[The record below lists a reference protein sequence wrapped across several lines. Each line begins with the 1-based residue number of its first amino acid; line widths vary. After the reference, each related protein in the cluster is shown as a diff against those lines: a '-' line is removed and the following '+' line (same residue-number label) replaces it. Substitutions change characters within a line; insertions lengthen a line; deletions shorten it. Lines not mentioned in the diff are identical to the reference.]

1 VSGVHRE
8 FLGWSQPALPQAA
21 DWLLNQYGADLAA
34 VTIVLPGRR
43 AGRRLME
50 LLVQRAPA
58 AWCPPNLA
66 TLAEVSD
73 MLVAYPRP
81 RVGIYQRILCWTLA
95 LQACS
100 HADLL
105 CLLSTPPA
113 ENDWPAWWKLA
124 ELLDRLHV
132 ELAAEALT
140 FADILGSDHD
150 GLSFLSAAPAQEVE
164 RWKVLLQVQNAYGRA
179 LEDAGVCDP
188 HLERAFA
195 LRQGHFILPS
205 TNLVLLGVASANRLQ
220 RQMISH
226 LAHLH
231 AVTSLV
237 IAPHRL
243 AHFFD
248 DAGFLQVDC
257 WQGFDLGLE
266 EQQWRLVDSPRQQAE
281 EVVRAISTW
290 SHELAHDEITLGI
303 LDADHLSFVE
313 EQLAEHGVAV
323 RSPEGTALSQ
333 TPPLR
338 LLLAVGAWIESQSFE
353 SFAALLR
360 HPDVEDFC
368 SAHLPPGDL
377 IKALDDYFGDHLPQ
391 YVDGRWLQAT
401 PLALAHQLLVEQLG
415 ELATVKQ
422 APAATWSARIL
433 ALVQTFYGHRELD
446 RSRESDRKLAV
457 ALQQLAA
464 GAAEF
469 AELGVSQGGRLPLT
483 AGQALRF
490 FVTPLLK
497 ARVAP
502 GRTAAGS
509 LEAVGWLELP
519 LDDAP
524 AIIVT
529 DFREGAVPAPLGSVV
544 FLPEALRTKLGML
557 SQEER
562 LARDVYATTVLL
574 NSRAQGNGRVLLL
587 CCRQRSNGESSLPS
601 RLLFHC
607 DEELLAARAFSAFTE
622 LPPTARFAADAS
634 LRPFVLPGPRQS
646 LPEPTAVF
654 SASRLNTYLHAPYEY
669 YLKYVCK
676 MRSSDDQA
684 RELDPLNFGNL
695 LHKVLE
701 EYGRCDHLKEVCN
714 PNEIADYLS
723 ECAAEQAL
731 RLFGARQRPT
741 IQLQLLQMRH
751 RLAHFAKQQAQL
763 MEEGWRIHAVE
774 WTPPGDSVEL
784 NFGNTVFR
792 LQGRIDR
799 VDYQASTGRWRIYDY
814 KSGDAPRE
822 VKKIVKRSGVWMDVQ
837 LPLYHYLAQSLVGG
851 RPSAGTSETV
861 QIGYCN
867 LPKSKVGPSLSLA
880 AWDATAMSALEDQV
894 AEAVEGIRAHDF
906 FNPDQNAPRDA
917 RFGVLAGIGLL
928 MPASVE
934 AEDDETAG
942 GFA

>member
-8 FLGWSQPALPQAA
+8 FLGWSEPALPQAA
-21 DWLLNQYGADLAA
+21 DWLLKQYGADLAA
-34 VTIVLPGRR
+34 VTVVLPGRR

-81 RVGIYQRILCWTLA
+81 RVGAYQRILCWTLA
-95 LQACS
+95 LQTCS
-100 HADLL
+100 HAELL

-124 ELLDRLHV
+124 DLIDRLHV

-140 FADILGSDHD
+140 FADILGSDHQ
-150 GLSFLSAAPAQEVE
+150 GRSFLAAAPAQEIE
-164 RWKVLLQVQNAYGRA
+164 RWKVLLQMQNSYGRA

-195 LRQGHFILPS
+195 LRQGHFVLPS

-226 LAHLH
+226 LAQLH

-237 IAPHRL
+237 VAPHRL

-248 DAGFLQVDC
+248 DAGFLQVER

-290 SHELAHDEITLGI
+290 SSELAHDEITLGI

-313 EQLAEHGVAV
+313 EQLAERGVPV

-338 LLLAVGAWIESQSFE
+338 LLLAVGAWMESQSFE

-368 SAHLPPGDL
+368 IAHLSAGDL
-377 IKALDDYFGDHLPQ
+377 VKALDDYFGDHLPQ
-391 YVDGRWLQAT
+391 YVDGRWLQQT
-401 PLALAHQLLVEQLG
+401 PLALAHKLLLEQLG
-415 ELATVKQ
+415 ELATLKQ
-422 APAATWSARIL
+422 APAATWSARFL
-433 ALVQTFYGHRELD
+433 ALLQTFYGHRELD
-446 RSRESDRKLAV
+446 RSRESERKLAV
-457 ALQQLAA
+457 ALQQLATA
-464 GAAEF
+464 AAEF
-469 AELGVSQGGRLPLT
+469 AELGTSKGGRLPLT
-483 AGQALRF
+483 AGQALRL

-497 ARVAP
+497 SQVAP
-502 GRTAAGS
+502 GRTADGS

-524 AIIVT
+524 AVIVT
-529 DFREGAVPAPLGSVV
+529 DFREGAVPAPLGSTV

-557 SQEER
+557 GHEER
-562 LARDVYATTVLL
+562 LARDLYATTVLL
-574 NSRAQGNGRVLLL
+574 KSRAQGKGRVLLL
-587 CCRQRSNGESSLPS
+587 CCRHRSNGESLLPS

-607 DEELLAARAFSAFTE
+607 EDERLAARAFSAFTE
-622 LPPTARFAADAS
+622 PPAATRFAADAT
-634 LRPFVLPGPRQS
+634 LRPYVLPGPRQS
-646 LPEPTAVF
+646 LPEPAAVF
-654 SASRLNTYLHAPYEY
+654 SASRLNTYLYAPYEY

-676 MRSSDDQA
+676 IRSSDDQA

-701 EYGRCDHLKEVCN
+701 EYGNCDHLKEVYN
-714 PNEIADYLS
+714 PTEIADYLN
-723 ECAAEQAL
+723 ERTEEQAL
-731 RLFGARQRPT
+731 LLFGARMRPT

-751 RLAHFAKQQAQL
+751 RLAHFAKRQAHL

-784 NFGNTVFR
+784 NFGDTVFR

-799 VDYQASTGRWRIYDY
+799 IDYQAATDRWRIYDY
-814 KSGDAPRE
+814 KSGDTARE
-822 VKKIVKRSGVWMDVQ
+822 VKKVLKRNGVWVDVQ

-851 RPSAGTSETV
+851 RPSAGTGESV
-861 QIGYCN
+861 QVGYFN
-867 LPKSKVGPSLSLA
+867 LPKSKKGDSLSLA
-880 AWDATAMSALEDQV
+880 AWDATAMEALENQV
-894 AEAVEGIRAHDF
+894 AEAVKGIRAHDF
-906 FNPDQNAPRDA
+906 FNPDQKAPRDA
-917 RFGVLAGIGLL
+917 RLAVLAGVGLL
-928 MPASVE
+928 VPANVE
-934 AEDDETAG
+934 TEDDGVEG
-942 GFA
+942 DFA